1 MTDTVIDDP
10 MLDDAWLAAPVRR
23 SRLRGVLVVALA
35 AAVCFLGGA
44 LVQKHYGAT
53 DASAAA
59 GPAGFGGAQ
68 FPAGGPEGMPAGAA
82 QEGLPDR
89 GTSTEDDTSRSVIGE
104 LVEVRGDL
112 WIVED
117 LGGKRH
123 EVQLNDDTDVI
134 RESSI
139 KPSQVRRGDP
149 VDITGTEGDGRL
161 QADDITLR

>member
-10 MLDDAWLAAPVRR
+10 MLDDEWLAAPVRR

-53 DASAAA
+53 DTAAAA
-59 GPAGFGGAQ
+59 GPAGFGGGQ
-68 FPAGGPEGMPAGAA
+68 LPEGMPEGMPEGPA
-82 QEGLPDR
+82 QGGLPDT
-89 GTSTEDDTSRSVIGE
+89 GASTEGDTSRSVIGE

-117 LGGKRH
+117 LGGRRH
-123 EVQLNDDTDVI
+123 EVQVSDDSDVV

-139 KPSQVRRGDP
+139 KPSQVKPGDP

-161 QADDITLR
+161 QANDITLR